1 MNIES
6 FVPLLAEYKY
16 LIVFPLAVLEGP
28 IITIIAGFLSTL
40 DVLNPLWVYIL
51 IILADL
57 VGDTIY
63 YVLGRYGDK
72 ALPRIVRFLGLT
84 HEKIEAAKNYFNEHH
99 RKAIILSKLIHGIG
113 TAGLF
118 VAGNIRVSYRR
129 FILICLGTA
138 MLQSAVF
145 LAVGILFG
153 HAYVQISKYLD
164 VFGASTIILG
174 LVVAVVLILRF
185 RRK

>member
-6 FVPLLAEYKY
+6 LIPLLTQYKY
-16 LIVFPLAVLEGP
+16 LIIFPLAVLEGP

-40 DVLNPLWVYIL
+40 DVLNPLWAYML
-51 IILADL
+51 IIFADL
-57 VGDTIY
+57 VGDTVY
-63 YVLGRYGDK
+63 YVLGRYGDR
-72 ALPRIVRFLGLT
+72 ALPRIMRFLGLT

-99 RKAIILSKLIHGIG
+99 RKAIILSKLVHGIG

-118 VAGNIRVSYRR
+118 VAGNTRVSYRK

-138 MLQSAVF
+138 MLQSAAF

-153 HAYVQISKYLD
+153 HAYVQISRYLD

-174 LVVAVVLILRF
+174 LVIGTILILRT